1 MYPHP
6 QGAVFDGLNDRAGE
20 LYRKD
25 LLVSVST
32 KFIDRIID
40 RHYTTLADTGIFASN
55 SLSSS
60 FFTAASSFTAG
71 DFYSNSSS
79 TT

>member
-1 MYPHP
+1 
-6 QGAVFDGLNDRAGE
+6 GGETVLDFENLNW
-20 LYRKD
+20 KD
-25 LLVSVST
+25 YHST
-32 KFIDRIID
+32 QW
-40 RHYTTLADTGIFASN
+40 HYTTLADTGIFASN